1 MFMVNKILII
11 EDEKNIST
19 SLKLILENEG
29 FIVTTSEY
37 GKEGLAWYQ
46 KHDLM
51 ILDLMLPDI
60 DGIEV
65 LKQIRKVNLQ
75 YPILIVSAK
84 TKEDDLV
91 NGLSLGADDYITK
104 PFSINELLMRIKRAL
119 QRQQIYKNVSS
130 DASLMKSYSFGKNT
144 IDFTNL
150 RASTEH
156 GERELTGQEVQLL
169 LFLFKNEGKIISR
182 TSLLEEIWGHSR
194 DIESRT
200 IDNFIVRF
208 RKYFEHDP
216 KNPKHILTKRGQGYL
231 FLN

>member
-1 MFMVNKILII
+1 MVNKILII
-11 EDEKNIST
+11 EDENNIST

-29 FIVTTSEY
+29 FMVTTSEF
-37 GKEGLAWYQ
+37 GKEGLACYQ

-119 QRQQIYKNVSS
+119 QRQQLYENKSS
-130 DASLMKSYSFGKNT
+130 DASLMKTYSFGKNT

-150 RASTEH
+150 KASTEH
-156 GERELTGQEVQLL
+156 GERELTSQEVQLL

-208 RKYFEHDP
+208 RKYFEQDP

>member
-37 GKEGLAWYQ
+37 GKEGLACYQ

-65 LKQIRKVNLQ
+65 LKQIRKVNLK

-119 QRQQIYKNVSS
+119 QRQQLYENKSS
-130 DASLMKSYSFGKNT
+130 DTSLMKTYSFGKNT
-144 IDFTNL
+144 IDFANL
-150 RASTEH
+150 KASTEH

-182 TSLLEEIWGHSR
+182 NSLLEEIWGHSR

-208 RKYFEHDP
+208 RKYFEQDP

>member
-1 MFMVNKILII
+1 MVNKILII
-11 EDEKNIST
+11 EDENNIST

-29 FIVTTSEY
+29 FMVTTSEF
-37 GKEGLAWYQ
+37 GKEGLACYQ

-119 QRQQIYKNVSS
+119 QRQQLYENKSS
-130 DASLMKSYSFGKNT
+130 DASLMKTYSFGKNT

-150 RASTEH
+150 KASTEH
-156 GERELTGQEVQLL
+156 GERELTSQEVQLL

-182 TSLLEEIWGHSR
+182 NSLLEEIWGHSR

-208 RKYFEHDP
+208 RKYFEQDP

>member
-1 MFMVNKILII
+1 M
-11 EDEKNIST
+11 
-19 SLKLILENEG
+19 
-29 FIVTTSEY
+29 
-37 GKEGLAWYQ
+37 
-46 KHDLM
+46 
-51 ILDLMLPDI
+51 
-60 DGIEV
+60 
-65 LKQIRKVNLQ
+65 
-75 YPILIVSAK
+75 IVSAK
-84 TKEDDLV
+84 AKEDDLV

-119 QRQQIYKNVSS
+119 QRQQLYENKT
-130 DASLMKSYSFGKNT
+130 DHTPPMKSYSFGNNT
-144 IDFTNL
+144 IDFINL
-150 RASTEH
+150 KASTEQ
-156 GERELTGQEVQLL
+156 GERELTSQEVQLL
-169 LFLFKNEGKIISR
+169 LVLFKNEGKIISR

>member
-1 MFMVNKILII
+1 MVNKILII
-11 EDEKNIST
+11 EDEKNISN

-29 FIVTTSEY
+29 FIVTIKELGT
-37 GKEGLAWYQ
+37 EGLACYSQ
-46 KHDLM
+46 HDLM

-65 LKQIRKVNLQ
+65 LKQIRKINLQ

-119 QRQQIYKNVSS
+119 QRQQLYEHKTNHT
-130 DASLMKSYSFGKNT
+130 ASQMKSYSFGKNT
-144 IDFTNL
+144 IDFVNL
-150 RASTEH
+150 KASTEQ
-156 GERELTGQEVQLL
+156 GERDLTSQEVQLL
-169 LFLFKNEGKIISR
+169 LVLFKNEGKIISR
-182 TSLLEEIWGHSR
+182 TSLMEEIWGHSR

-208 RKYFEHDP
+208 RKYFEPDP